1 MNKYINRFYGI
12 GLLVALF
19 FAISLFSVFRYFD
32 TYLNEEVSRSLNLKN
47 DYIAAKI
54 DAELQKKTQIV
65 EAVALFI
72 QSNSIQEERQLLNYL
87 EAILRET
94 ENIESIYFGSTEN
107 HMINGSGWVPPESF
121 DLRTRPWYL
130 KATQEKALVLT
141 DVFLN
146 ASKDKRIIT
155 IAKPIYDGEQR
166 LVGVLGADLSIEKI
180 VDLIKKQNV
189 NSGYAFLLDGKFEV
203 VAYTESLGNVTQQLS
218 ELSIRLVD
226 EYKSQ
231 NQNIVSVTISGEKG
245 YVLLTKIESTDLI
258 LGTFIPLKTFSA
270 YQKQW
275 GYMLLLTL
283 LTIMVFFTLIFLL
296 QKRVILKPLISVD
309 QDIKKISIMENP
321 VYRLPCSD
329 KDPFLLIRQS
339 VNQALNETEKFLNE
353 LKYSQEELEASNE
366 ELTATLGQLQ
376 AYEEEL
382 HQQHNL
388 LLENKLLLEISEKRN
403 CAIVS
408 VLPDIL
414 FVYDAMG
421 TFVDCQTNDKEN
433 LMLSKEFFI
442 GKKLSEVMPSNIAE
456 QAMDCIKETL
466 ATEEMKRFEYQ
477 LNVNDQSRFF
487 ETRMVTNGENQVL
500 AIVRDITNEKREQD
514 YILKLSYKDH
524 LTDLFNRRYFD
535 DALIRMDY
543 AEGLPLSII
552 MIDVNGLKL
561 TNDAFGHFAGD
572 ELLKKVA
579 NILNEACVKKGFVAR
594 IGGDEF
600 VMACPNTTQE
610 RVELLVDQLYEN
622 IEHEQLDSI
631 VISISAGWEIRKT
644 MEQSIRDTLI
654 KAENHM
660 FRKKLVESQSMRNKT
675 IQVIMQTL
683 NEKSEREKIHSVQVS
698 EWSKKIGESMS
709 LNPQL
714 LKELE
719 TAGLVHDI
727 GKIAVREEVLNKP
740 GKLTEEEYDEIK
752 KHSESG
758 YQILKSVDA
767 YSSLAEDVL
776 AHHERFD
783 GKGYPRG
790 LKGDQI
796 SLIGRIVC
804 LADAYE
810 AMISDRPYRKG
821 LTHEDALEE
830 IVRCS
835 GTQFDPEVTKAFL
848 SLFDTINPKRSEEN
862 E

>member
-1 MNKYINRFYGI
+1 M

-19 FAISLFSVFRYFD
+19 FAISIFSVFKYFD

-54 DAELQKKTQIV
+54 DTELQKKTQIV
-65 EAVALFI
+65 EDVAMFI
-72 QSNSIQEERQLLNYL
+72 ESNLNPEEQQLLYYL

-94 ENIESIYFGSTEN
+94 ENIESIYYGSTEN
-107 HMINGSGWVPPESF
+107 HMINGSGWIPPESF

-130 KATQEKALVLT
+130 KATEQKELILT

-155 IAKPIYDGEQR
+155 IAKPVYDRTQK
-166 LVGVLGADLSIEKI
+166 LVGVVGADISIEKI
-180 VDLIKKQNV
+180 VNLIKNQNE

-203 VAYTESLGNVTQQLS
+203 VAATESLKNTTQSLS
-218 ELSIRLVD
+218 ELSIDLLD
-226 EYKSQ
+226 NYKSQ
-231 NQNIVSVTISGEKG
+231 NQNTVSITINGEKG
-245 YVLLTKIESTDLI
+245 YVLLTRIESTGLI
-258 LGTFIPLKTFSA
+258 LGTFIPLKAFSA

-275 GYMLLLTL
+275 GYMLSLTL
-283 LTIMVFFTLIFLL
+283 LTVMIFFTLIFLL
-296 QKRVILKPLISVD
+296 QKRIILKPLIAMD
-309 QDIKKISIMENP
+309 QDIKKISIMKNE
-321 VYRLPCSD
+321 VYRLPCGD

-339 VNQALNETEKFLNE
+339 INQVLNETEKFLNE
-353 LKYSQEELEASNE
+353 LKYNQEELEASNE
-366 ELTATLGQLQ
+366 ELSATLGQLQ

-388 LLENKLLLEISEKRN
+388 LLENKLLLEVSEKRN
-403 CAIVS
+403 CAIIS

-414 FVYDAMG
+414 FVYDAIG

-442 GKKLSEVMPSNIAE
+442 GKKLSEVMPRDIAD
-456 QAMDCIKETL
+456 QAMDCIIETL
-466 ATEEMKRFEYQ
+466 ATEEIKRFEYQ
-477 LNVNDQSRFF
+477 LDVNEQARYF
-487 ETRMVTNGENQVL
+487 ETRMVKNTENQVL
-500 AIVRDITNEKREQD
+500 AIVRDITSEKREQD

-535 DALIRMDY
+535 DALLKMDY
-543 AEGLPLSII
+543 ADYLPLSII

-572 ELLKKVA
+572 ELLKNVA
-579 NILNEACVKKGFVAR
+579 NILTQACVKTGFVAR

-600 VMACPNTTQE
+600 VMACPNTNQE
-610 RVELLVDQLYEN
+610 KAELLVEQLYEAV
-622 IEHEQLDSI
+622 EQEQLDSI
-631 VISISAGWEIRKT
+631 IISISAGWEIRET
-644 MEQSIRDTLI
+644 MDQTIRDTFI

-683 NEKSEREKIHSVQVS
+683 NEKSEREKKHSVQVS
-698 EWSKKIGESMS
+698 EWSKKIGEAMS

-714 LKELE
+714 IKELE

-740 GKLTEEEYDEIK
+740 GKLTKEEYDEIK

-790 LKGDQI
+790 LKGEQI
-796 SLIGRIVC
+796 PLIGRIIC

-821 LTHEDALEE
+821 ITHESALAE

-848 SLFDTINPKRSEEN
+848 SIFDTINPKRSGKN
-862 E
+862 ERTKII

>member
-1 MNKYINRFYGI
+1 MDKYINKFYGI
-12 GLLVALF
+12 GLLIA
-19 FAISLFSVFRYFD
+19 LFSVMSIFSVFKYFD
-32 TYLNEEVSRSLNLKN
+32 NYLYEEISKSLNLSN

-54 DAELQKKTQIV
+54 DAELQIKTQIV
-65 EAVALFI
+65 EDVAMFI
-72 QSNSIQEERQLLNYL
+72 QSNSKPEEQQLLHYL

-94 ENIESIYFGSTEN
+94 ENIESIYFGSSEN
-107 HMINGSGWVPPESF
+107 HMINGSGWIPPENF

-130 KATQEKALVLT
+130 KATEEKDLVLT

-155 IAKPIYDGEQR
+155 IAKPIYNERQA

-180 VDLIKKQNV
+180 VNLVKKQNE
-189 NSGYAFLLDGKFEV
+189 NLGYAFLIDGKFEV
-203 VAYTESLGNVTQQLS
+203 VASTESLKMVTQQLS
-218 ELSIRLVD
+218 ELSLGLVD
-226 EYKSQ
+226 EHKSQ
-231 NQNIVSVTISGEKG
+231 NQNIISVKINGEKG

-258 LGTFIPLKTFSA
+258 LGTFIPLKIFSA

-275 GYMLLLTL
+275 GYMLSLTL
-283 LTIMVFFTLIFLL
+283 LTVIFFFTLIFLL
-296 QKRVILKPLISVD
+296 QKRVILRPLISVD
-309 QDIKKISIMENP
+309 RDIKKISIMENA
-321 VYRLPCSD
+321 VYRLPCDD
-329 KDPFLLIRQS
+329 KDPFLLVRQS
-339 VNQALNETEKFLNE
+339 INQALNETEKFLNE
-353 LKYSQEELEASNE
+353 LKYNQEELEASNE
-366 ELTATLGQLQ
+366 ELSATLGQLQ
-376 AYEEEL
+376 AYEVEL

-388 LLENKLLLEISEKRN
+388 LLENKSLLEISEKRN
-403 CAIVS
+403 RAIIS
-408 VLPDIL
+408 VLPDVL
-414 FVYDAMG
+414 FVYDAIG
-421 TFVDCQTNDKEN
+421 TFVDCQTNDKES
-433 LMLSKEFFI
+433 LMLSKELFL
-442 GKKLSEVMPSNIAE
+442 GKKLSEVMPKDIAN
-456 QAMDCIKETL
+456 QAMDCIKATL
-466 ATEEMKRFEYQ
+466 DTDEVKRFEYQ
-477 LNVNDQSRFF
+477 LNVNEQSSYF
-487 ETRMVTNGENQVL
+487 ETRMVKNTENQVL

-535 DALIRMDY
+535 DALVRMDY
-543 AEGLPLSII
+543 AEYLPLSII

-579 NILNEACVKKGFVAR
+579 NILNATSVISGFVAR

-600 VMACPNTTQE
+600 VMVCPNTNEESAGQ
-610 RVELLVDQLYEN
+610 LVDQLYKDLEK
-622 IEHEQLDSI
+622 EQLDNI
-631 VISISAGWEIRKT
+631 VISISAGWEIRENMDQT
-644 MEQSIRDTLI
+644 IRDTLI

-683 NEKSEREKIHSVQVS
+683 NEKSEREKRHSVQVS
-698 EWSKKIGESMS
+698 EWSKKIGEAMS

-796 SLIGRIVC
+796 SLIGRIIC

-821 LTHEDALEE
+821 ITHEDALEE

-835 GTQFDPEVTKAFL
+835 GTQFDPEVTKAFI
-848 SLFDTINPKRSEEN
+848 SLFDTINPKRSEN
-862 E
+862 HD